1 MLKIYSELP
10 ELEKTDEIF
19 LSKKFCNYKG
29 IFNKKNGICYCF
41 IGLFGNHCN
50 ILGIEIWGKL
60 FWFIFQFIFATLFLI
75 FSSLM
80 IYKLIITLINYSS
93 FLTKIFSLLLTPK
106 NLVNLNLMVMSVS
119 RFIYMCY
126 DPYCQHKRANYQFDR
141 IMNDLSISSIS
152 SIYLLLF
159 IVFIGLNANLQRG
172 TKMISKRCYVCA
184 YKTLKF
190 IVIVILFFIYPI
202 QIYMSY
208 CSSKI
213 EIRTPYLTYLYI
225 IFLCLFNLLYCI
237 TFYILFYLK
246 KQLFKFYEM
255 KKNINQQEIK
265 VDVLENENFNSNN
278 NSINNS
284 TINYEDESQAHF
296 LNSNEFVDIKK
307 KNILEKKN
315 KKQMIEF
322 LTNVIKAKNIDSI
335 SYILGKKDAEIK
347 YENEFEK
354 NDDEVYF
361 ENEMKILDQ
370 FSTENDYL
378 EQNYSI
384 KYTLIKEQTN
394 GQKKQSLVKKKKKK
408 KKLKIVNVNENTFED
423 SKKLNDDFIMNES
436 DRELVNN
443 IFHYSFMYMLVTLF
457 YFLYLFF
464 SRIKIFLRFNWAM
477 ILLYFIAHLFDCIYM
492 IVIYFLFFKNTSSQE
507 YENLKYIGE
516 LENLN
521 KGKFINGKVK
531 IVYDDLANSC
541 IGERFKGFINFEH

>member
-492 IVIYFLFFKNTSSQE
+492 IVIYFVFFKNTSSQE

-531 IVYDDLANSC
+531 IVYDDLANSS

>member
-29 IFNKKNGICYCF
+29 MFNKKNGICYCF

-225 IFLCLFNLLYCI
+225 IFLGLFNLLYCI

-408 KKLKIVNVNENTFED
+408 KN
-423 SKKLNDDFIMNES
+423 
-436 DRELVNN
+436 
-443 IFHYSFMYMLVTLF
+443 
-457 YFLYLFF
+457 
-464 SRIKIFLRFNWAM
+464 
-477 ILLYFIAHLFDCIYM
+477 
-492 IVIYFLFFKNTSSQE
+492 
-507 YENLKYIGE
+507 
-516 LENLN
+516 
-521 KGKFINGKVK
+521 
-531 IVYDDLANSC
+531 
-541 IGERFKGFINFEH
+541 